1 MPKIEKH
8 AKIVP
13 EAEESQLT
21 FILDTGQYH
30 GKICFSA
37 TRLMF
42 TSATPPIVCS
52 CTILFSDIF
61 FLFYKQNYLKTKL
74 YYISFLPAREAAS
87 SYSVFML
94 PVDLYQ

>member
-1 MPKIEKH
+1 MPKIKKH
-8 AKIVP
+8 AKNIP

-37 TRLMF
+37 NVHQCYTAYSVFMYNFVFRY
-42 TSATPPIVCS
+42 
-52 CTILFSDIF
+52 F
-61 FLFYKQNYLKTKL
+61 FLFDKQNYIKTKL
-74 YYISFLPAREAAS
+74 YYIFFLPAREAAS